1 MSYVTKNIKLSM
13 SESWYY
19 DNGYLTIDLE
29 LFGKYL
35 SAVFNRFL
43 GGYYYFQK
51 FTPIIMTDK
60 ERPIWKQGKEI
71 KSLAVISPNLYG
83 KEFEK
88 NYNRVRVVHM
98 SSQQPWSLQAYTLGS
113 KEYPSLFSKLPLE
126 LDEKD
131 YLLYFG
137 DYACKDVTI
146 VLGSVKNSE
155 FVPLSRFEVIG
166 SSGIKY
172 SNPQYSFIEGFI
184 KAIFNYRILNQKPNL
199 DQDDMESILDNFGIN
214 KIEKLQIIVRL
225 LKAIQEESTEILLGN
240 NNVGN
245 VLQLKKDNKII
256 K

>member
-1 MSYVTKNIKLSM
+1 M
-13 SESWYY
+13 
-19 DNGYLTIDLE
+19 
-29 LFGKYL
+29 
-35 SAVFNRFL
+35 
-43 GGYYYFQK
+43 
-51 FTPIIMTDK
+51 
-60 ERPIWKQGKEI
+60 
-71 KSLAVISPNLYG
+71 
-83 KEFEK
+83 
-88 NYNRVRVVHM
+88 
-98 SSQQPWSLQAYTLGS
+98 
-113 KEYPSLFSKLPLE
+113 FSKLPLE

>member
-1 MSYVTKNIKLSM
+1 MSYVTNIKLSM

-19 DNGYLTIDLE
+19 ENGYLTIDLE

-60 ERPIWKQGKEI
+60 ERPIWQQGEEI
-71 KSLAVISPNLYG
+71 KDLVVISPNLYG
-83 KEFEK
+83 KESEK

-98 SSQQPWSLQAYTLGS
+98 ASQQPRYLQAYTLGS
-113 KEYPSLFSKLPLE
+113 KEYPSLFSKVPLE

-137 DYACKDVTI
+137 DYACKNVKI

-155 FVPLSRFEVIG
+155 FVPHSRFEVIG

-172 SNPQYSFIEGFI
+172 SNPQYPFIEEFI
-184 KAIFNYRILNQKPNL
+184 RAIFNYRILHQKPNL
-199 DQDDMESILDNFGIN
+199 DQDDMELILEDFGISR
-214 KIEKLQIIVRL
+214 KEKLQTIVKL
-225 LKAIQEESTEILLGN
+225 LKTMEEESTEILLGN

-245 VLQLKKDNKII
+245 VLKLKKDDKIV